1 MSRTYGI
8 NPIENIEQAMLNP
21 GGDESTTHIENE
33 NKVIHD
39 IDQVV
44 ISAIEAS
51 VTQKLTNI
59 IKGYYNS
66 PNGVYP
72 LTEFYFYFSEDY
84 LEIYDRWGA
93 HLIDIGIGSFTAE
106 EISWI
111 SNNLPYYNKG
121 TQYADR
127 SQVHLDF
134 CPLRNDGWMVFRR
147 SGTFNSLIGII
158 RKKLPHVTEPRDVM
172 YYFEDRQ
179 DSNIVSKFEKEMIDD
194 FIHGTQPTIDVTNIM
209 VDYNMI
215 KLLIGGHKDISITV
229 YPPNAEDLSYSYE
242 LTSDDVASYDDSI
255 HRVTGIGE
263 GLTELIFTSNS
274 NPEVQATVDIEV
286 IEYDKLYNTKYTIVR
301 GDTEGYG
308 IDENYIIGMDEGL
321 TINQFVES
329 FKNKDTNL
337 SFKTPTGDEISHEEY
352 WQWITTGMTVSLYAN
367 GKFYEQL
374 RIIVR
379 GDIDDNGA
387 VNEYDKQC
395 IRNHVNG
402 AVILEGY
409 NFIAADVN
417 KDKTV
422 NLDDLNMLESYLN
435 GEIPTLNKS

>member
-21 GGDESTTHIENE
+21 GGNESDTHIENE
-33 NKVIHD
+33 SKVIHN

-44 ISAIEAS
+44 ISTIETS

-66 PNGVYP
+66 PNGIYP
-72 LTEFYFYFSEDY
+72 LTEFYFYFSKEY
-84 LEIYDRWGA
+84 LEIYDRLGA

-121 TQYADR
+121 TQYADK

-158 RKKLPHVTEPRDVM
+158 RKRLSHVESGDNE

-179 DSNIVSKFEKEMIDD
+179 DSNIISKFEKEIIAD

-209 VDYNMI
+209 VDYTTI

-242 LTSDDVASYDDSI
+242 LTNGDVASYDDSI
-255 HRVTGIGE
+255 HRITGVDE

-274 NPEVQATVDIEV
+274 NPEVQTAVDIEV
-286 IEYDKLYNTKYTIVR
+286 IEYNKLYNNKYTIVR
-301 GDTEGYG
+301 DDAEDYG

-321 TINQFVES
+321 TISQFIES
-329 FKNKDTNL
+329 FKNRDTNL
-337 SFKTPTGDEISHEEY
+337 LFKTSTGDEISHEDY
-352 WQWITTGMTVSLYAN
+352 WQWLTTGMTVSLYAN
-367 GKFYEQL
+367 GKFYERL
-374 RIIVR
+374 RIVIR

-402 AVILEGY
+402 TAILEGY

-422 NLDDLNMLESYLN
+422 NLDDLNILESYLK
-435 GEIPTLNKS
+435 GEIPTLN